1 MGWNSWDAYGFTINE
16 ADFKANATV
25 LAKFEQ
31 FGWQYAVID
40 EGWYMENPLGTNL
53 AERKYLL
60 DGNGNLIPVESRFPS
75 SAGGAGFK
83 PLADWLHHQG
93 LKFGI
98 HIVRG
103 IPRQA
108 VKENLPIAGSRFFAA
123 DAADTADACPWD
135 DGNWGIK
142 DNAAG
147 QAYYDAMLKLYASW
161 GLDYIKVDC
170 IADHPYRPTEIR
182 QIAAAIKKTGRP
194 IVLSLSPGPTQLE
207 HGGEVAEYA
216 QMWRISD
223 DHWDG
228 WTFPHQAGGGEWPF
242 GVRDE
247 FDRLAQWFAY
257 AKEGNW
263 PDADMLPEGSLTPH
277 PGWGEPRLSRLT
289 HDEQQTEF
297 TLWAIARSPLIM
309 GANLTKLD
317 DFTRSLMNN
326 QTLLFM
332 NQNVSYS
339 HPVDV
344 TKLPGFAD
352 ARVWRATINEP
363 GAGNYAEFF
372 GFFNLGDQPVT
383 LRASWQ
389 QLGLEGKKHLAQ
401 NAFSEG
407 GFKES
412 KDVSVTLPAHGSTLY
427 EIR

>member
-1 MGWNSWDAYGFTINE
+1 
-16 ADFKANATV
+16 
-25 LAKFEQ
+25 
-31 FGWQYAVID
+31 
-40 EGWYMENPLGTNL
+40 MENPLGTNL